1 MSLKCKAFVIF
12 AMHPRCPAAVNCFN
26 PGTSSLRIW
35 AVEVRQSALR
45 PATHPRR
52 EDPQRDS
59 DFFQASR
66 QKSRS
71 LPQEAKGDLKQVALR
86 FSRT

>member
-35 AVEVRQSALR
+35 AVEVRQAALR
-45 PATHPRR
+45 PAPPARGPPRR
-52 EDPQRDS
+52 FRLLSGESPEIPQ
-59 DFFQASR
+59 FASGG
-66 QKSRS
+66 Q
-71 LPQEAKGDLKQVALR
+71 GDLKQVGLR